1 MANFA
6 FDTLKSLDYSTM
18 TIGMDGN
25 LAGDV
30 VTRVEFTG
38 IKQGKDAKQNFLTR
52 QIAKVPIKF
61 NVNVHAPFY
70 SLVSSMNPEPPP
82 GVLPFRPPGAAG
94 ETLPPPA
101 NSVQPPASP
110 AKP

>member
-6 FDTLKSLDYSTM
+6 FDALKSLDYSTM

-30 VTRVEFTG
+30 VTRVEFSG
-38 IKQGKDAKQNFLTR
+38 IKQGKDTKQNFITR
-52 QIAKVPIKF
+52 QVAKIPVKF

-70 SLVSSMNPEPPP
+70 SLISSMNPQPPP
-82 GVLPFRPPGAAG
+82 GAIHLPPG
-94 ETLPPPA
+94 TF
-101 NSVQPPASP
+101 QPPASGVQP
-110 AKP
+110 QASTPKP